1 MMEITVRRA
10 QPEDVP
16 AIVGLIR
23 ELAAASNESS
33 PITETYAAQ
42 YLSSPGSSILLA
54 ESDGQVV
61 GLLSYSVRPD
71 LYHAASSCL
80 IEDLVVRTGMRG
92 RGVGSRLLA
101 ELMARL
107 PETGCAEVS
116 VTTLPGNAPA
126 LKFYRKHGLVDEAVF
141 LERHL
146 DR

>member
-1 MMEITVRRA
+1 
-10 QPEDVP
+10 
-16 AIVGLIR
+16 
-23 ELAAASNESS
+23 
-33 PITETYAAQ
+33 
-42 YLSSPGSSILLA
+42 
-54 ESDGQVV
+54 V